1 MKYLLPAVLLT
12 VGTAAFAINLPDGL
26 YIHSGNSTMSYR
38 PVNPTNGADAIP
50 RPNSPSRLNNSKVCI
65 RNGQAWLDAQIRK
78 HTVGLFPASRF
89 FPAGRFEERPTDKG
103 RVFTLL
109 NPAEAK
115 SGLQSYTFSMAEE
128 TDRQGRPRLYFAF
141 HYHYTE
147 DDTAY
152 ESHGNGWYTYQG
164 KDCPADA
171 KEE

>member
-78 HTVGLFPASRF
+78 HTVGLY
-89 FPAGRFEERPTDKG
+89 PAGRSEERPTDKG

-128 TDRQGRPRLYFAF
+128 TDQQGRPRLYFAF
-141 HYHYTE
+141 HYHYTG
-147 DDTAY
+147 DDSAY
-152 ESHGNGWYTYQG
+152 ETHSNGWYTYQG

>member
-78 HTVGLFPASRF
+78 HTVGLY
-89 FPAGRFEERPTDKG
+89 PAGRSEERPTDKG

-152 ESHGNGWYTYQG
+152 ESHSNSWYTYQG

>member
-12 VGTAAFAINLPDGL
+12 VGTTAFAINLPDGL
-26 YIHSGNSTMSYR
+26 YIHSGNSYMSYR
-38 PVNPTNGADAIP
+38 PANPTNRTDAIP
-50 RPNSPSRLNNSKVCI
+50 RRNSPGHLINSKVCI

-78 HTVGLFPASRF
+78 HTVGRY
-89 FPAGRFEERPTDKG
+89 PAGRFEERSTNKG

-109 NPAEAK
+109 NPAQAK

-128 TDRQGRPRLYFAF
+128 TDQQGRPRLYFAF

-147 DDTAY
+147 DDTVY
-152 ESHGNGWYTYQG
+152 DSHSNGWYTYQG

-171 KEE
+171 KDE

>member
-1 MKYLLPAVLLT
+1 MKYLLSAVLLT

-38 PVNPTNGADAIP
+38 PANPTNGADAIP
-50 RPNSPSRLNNSKVCI
+50 RPNSPSHLNNSKVCI

-78 HTVGLFPASRF
+78 HTVGRY
-89 FPAGRFEERPTDKG
+89 PAGRIEERPTDTG

-128 TDRQGRPRLYFAF
+128 TDQQGRTRLYFAF

-171 KEE
+171 KDE

>member
-12 VGTAAFAINLPDGL
+12 VGTTAFAINLPDGL

-38 PVNPTNGADAIP
+38 PVNPTNGVDAIP
-50 RPNSPSRLNNSKVCI
+50 LPNSPSHLNNSKVCI
-65 RNGQAWLDAQIRK
+65 RNGQAWLDEQIRK
-78 HTVGLFPASRF
+78 HTVGLY
-89 FPAGRFEERPTDKG
+89 PAGRFEGRPTDTG

-109 NPAEAK
+109 NPAQAK

-128 TDRQGRPRLYFAF
+128 TDQQGRPRLYFAF

>member
-26 YIHSGNSTMSYR
+26 YIHSGNSYISYR
-38 PVNPTNGADAIP
+38 PANPTNRADAIP
-50 RPNSPSRLNNSKVCI
+50 RRNSPGHLINSKVCI

-78 HTVGLFPASRF
+78 HTVGRY
-89 FPAGRFEERPTDKG
+89 PAGHFEERQTDKG

-171 KEE
+171 KDE

>member
-12 VGTAAFAINLPDGL
+12 VGTTAFAINLPDGL

-65 RNGQAWLDAQIRK
+65 RNGQAWLDEQIRK
-78 HTVGLFPASRF
+78 HTVGLY
-89 FPAGRFEERPTDKG
+89 PAGRFEERPTDTG

-109 NPAEAK
+109 TPAEAK
-115 SGLQSYTFSMAEE
+115 SGYTFSMAEK
-128 TDRQGRPRLYFAF
+128 TDQQGRPRLYFAF

-147 DDTAY
+147 DDTVY
-152 ESHGNGWYTYQG
+152 DNHSNSWYTYQG

>member
-26 YIHSGNSTMSYR
+26 YIHSGNSYISYR
-38 PVNPTNGADAIP
+38 PANPTNRADAIP
-50 RPNSPSRLNNSKVCI
+50 RRNSPGHLINSKVCI

-78 HTVGLFPASRF
+78 HTVGRY
-89 FPAGRFEERPTDKG
+89 PAGHFEERQTDKG

-109 NPAEAK
+109 TPAEAK
-115 SGLQSYTFSMAEE
+115 GGLQSYTFSMAEE
-128 TDRQGRPRLYFAF
+128 TDQQGRPRLYFAF
-141 HYHYTE
+141 HYHYTG
-147 DDTAY
+147 DDSAY
-152 ESHGNGWYTYQG
+152 ETHSNGWYTYQG

>member
-38 PVNPTNGADAIP
+38 PANPTNTANAIP
-50 RPNSPSRLNNSKVCI
+50 LLNSLSYLNNSKVCI
-65 RNGQAWLDAQIRK
+65 RNGQAWLDEQIRK
-78 HTVGLFPASRF
+78 HTVGVY
-89 FPAGRFEERPTDKG
+89 PAGRFEERPTDTG

-109 NPAEAK
+109 TPAEAK
-115 SGLQSYTFSMAEE
+115 SGYTFSMAEK
-128 TDRQGRPRLYFAF
+128 TDQQGRPRLYFAF

-147 DDTAY
+147 DDTVY
-152 ESHGNGWYTYQG
+152 DNHSNSWYTYQG

>member
-12 VGTAAFAINLPDGL
+12 VGTTAFAINLPDGL

-65 RNGQAWLDAQIRK
+65 RNGQAWLDEQIRK
-78 HTVGLFPASRF
+78 HTVGLY
-89 FPAGRFEERPTDKG
+89 PAGRFEERSTNKG

-109 NPAEAK
+109 NPAQAK
-115 SGLQSYTFSMAEE
+115 GGLQSYTFSMAEE

-141 HYHYTE
+141 HYQYTG
-147 DDTAY
+147 DDSAY
-152 ESHGNGWYTYQG
+152 ATHSNGWYTYQG
-164 KDCPADA
+164 KDCPANA

>member
-12 VGTAAFAINLPDGL
+12 VGTTAFAINLPDGL

-65 RNGQAWLDAQIRK
+65 RNGQAWLDEQIRK
-78 HTVGLFPASRF
+78 HTVRLY
-89 FPAGRFEERPTDKG
+89 PAGRFEERPTDTG

-109 NPAEAK
+109 NPAQAK

-128 TDRQGRPRLYFAF
+128 TDQQGRPRLYFAF

-171 KEE
+171 KDE

>member
-38 PVNPTNGADAIP
+38 PVNPTNTADAIP

-65 RNGQAWLDAQIRK
+65 RNGQAWLDEQIRK
-78 HTVGLFPASRF
+78 HTVGLY
-89 FPAGRFEERPTDKG
+89 PAGRFEERPTDTG

-141 HYHYTE
+141 HYRYIE
-147 DDTAY
+147 DDTVY
-152 ESHGNGWYTYQG
+152 DSHSNGWYTYQG

>member
-26 YIHSGNSTMSYR
+26 YIHSGNSYISYR
-38 PVNPTNGADAIP
+38 PANPTNRADAIP
-50 RPNSPSRLNNSKVCI
+50 RRNSPGHLINSKVCI

-78 HTVGLFPASRF
+78 HTVGRY
-89 FPAGRFEERPTDKG
+89 PAGHFEERQTDKG

-128 TDRQGRPRLYFAF
+128 TDQQGRPRLYFAF

-152 ESHGNGWYTYQG
+152 ESHSNGWYTYQG

>member
-12 VGTAAFAINLPDGL
+12 VGTTAFAINLPDGL

-38 PVNPTNGADAIP
+38 PANPTNTANAIP
-50 RPNSPSRLNNSKVCI
+50 LLNSLSYLNNSKVCI
-65 RNGQAWLDAQIRK
+65 RNGQAWLDEQIRK
-78 HTVGLFPASRF
+78 HTVGLY
-89 FPAGRFEERPTDKG
+89 PAGRFEERPTDTG

-109 NPAEAK
+109 NPAQAK

-128 TDRQGRPRLYFAF
+128 TDQQGRPRLYFAF

-147 DDTAY
+147 DDTVY
-152 ESHGNGWYTYQG
+152 DNHSNSWYTYQG

>member
-26 YIHSGNSTMSYR
+26 YIHSGNSYISYR
-38 PVNPTNGADAIP
+38 PANPTNRADAIP
-50 RPNSPSRLNNSKVCI
+50 RRNSPGHLINSKVCI

-78 HTVGLFPASRF
+78 HTVGRY
-89 FPAGRFEERPTDKG
+89 PAGHFEERQTDKG

-128 TDRQGRPRLYFAF
+128 TDQQGRPRLYFAF
-141 HYHYTE
+141 HYQYIE

-152 ESHGNGWYTYQG
+152 DSHSNSWYTYQG

>member
-12 VGTAAFAINLPDGL
+12 VGTTAFAINLPDGL

-65 RNGQAWLDAQIRK
+65 RNGQAWLDEQIRK
-78 HTVGLFPASRF
+78 HTVGLY
-89 FPAGRFEERPTDKG
+89 PAGRFEERPTDTG

-109 NPAEAK
+109 TPAEAK
-115 SGLQSYTFSMAEE
+115 SGYTFSMAEK
-128 TDRQGRPRLYFAF
+128 TDQQGRPRLYFAF

-171 KEE
+171 KDE

>member
-26 YIHSGNSTMSYR
+26 YIHSGNSYMSYR
-38 PVNPTNGADAIP
+38 PANPTNRADAIP
-50 RPNSPSRLNNSKVCI
+50 RPNSPGHLIDSKVCI
-65 RNGQAWLDAQIRK
+65 RNGQAWLDEQIRK
-78 HTVGLFPASRF
+78 HTVGRY
-89 FPAGRFEERPTDKG
+89 PAGRFEERPTDTG

-109 NPAEAK
+109 NPAQSK

-128 TDRQGRPRLYFAF
+128 TDQQGRPRLYFAF
-141 HYHYTE
+141 HYRHTK

-152 ESHGNGWYTYQG
+152 ETHSNGWYTYQG

-171 KEE
+171 KDE

>member
-38 PVNPTNGADAIP
+38 PANPTNGADAIP
-50 RPNSPSRLNNSKVCI
+50 RPNSPSHLNNSKVCI
-65 RNGQAWLDAQIRK
+65 RNGQAWLDEQIRK
-78 HTVGLFPASRF
+78 HTVGVY
-89 FPAGRFEERPTDKG
+89 PAGRFEERPTDTG

-109 NPAEAK
+109 TPAEAK
-115 SGLQSYTFSMAEE
+115 SGYTFSMAEK
-128 TDRQGRPRLYFAF
+128 TDQQGRPRLYFAF

-147 DDTAY
+147 DDTVY
-152 ESHGNGWYTYQG
+152 DNHSNSWYTYQG

>member
-26 YIHSGNSTMSYR
+26 YIYSGNSTMSYR
-38 PVNPTNGADAIP
+38 PANPTNTANAIP
-50 RPNSPSRLNNSKVCI
+50 LLNSLSYLNNSKVCI
-65 RNGQAWLDAQIRK
+65 RNGQAWLDEQIRK
-78 HTVGLFPASRF
+78 HTVGVY
-89 FPAGRFEERPTDKG
+89 PAGRFEERPTDTG

-109 NPAEAK
+109 NPAQAK

-128 TDRQGRPRLYFAF
+128 TDQQGRPRLYFAF

-171 KEE
+171 KDE

>member
-12 VGTAAFAINLPDGL
+12 VGTTAFAINLPDGL

-65 RNGQAWLDAQIRK
+65 RNGQAWLDEQIRK
-78 HTVGLFPASRF
+78 HTVGLY
-89 FPAGRFEERPTDKG
+89 PAGRFEERPTDTG

-109 NPAEAK
+109 NPAQAK

-147 DDTAY
+147 DDTVY
-152 ESHGNGWYTYQG
+152 DSHSNGWYTYQG

-171 KEE
+171 KDE

>member
-65 RNGQAWLDAQIRK
+65 RNGQAWLDELIRK
-78 HTVGLFPASRF
+78 HTVGRY
-89 FPAGRFEERPTDKG
+89 PAGRFEERPTDTG

-109 NPAEAK
+109 NPAQAK
-115 SGLQSYTFSMAEE
+115 GSLQSYTFSMAEE

-141 HYHYTE
+141 HYRYTE
-147 DDTAY
+147 DDTVY
-152 ESHGNGWYTYQG
+152 DSHSNGWYTYQG

>member
-26 YIHSGNSTMSYR
+26 YIHSGNSYISYR
-38 PVNPTNGADAIP
+38 PANPTNRADAIP
-50 RPNSPSRLNNSKVCI
+50 RRNSPGHLINSKVCI

-78 HTVGLFPASRF
+78 HTVGRY
-89 FPAGRFEERPTDKG
+89 PAGHFEERQTDKG

-128 TDRQGRPRLYFAF
+128 TDQQGRPRLYFAF
-141 HYHYTE
+141 HYHYTG
-147 DDTAY
+147 DDSAY
-152 ESHGNGWYTYQG
+152 ETHSNGWYTYQG

>member
-65 RNGQAWLDAQIRK
+65 RNGQAWLDEQIRK
-78 HTVGLFPASRF
+78 HTVGLY
-89 FPAGRFEERPTDKG
+89 PAGRFEERPTDTG

-109 NPAEAK
+109 TPAEAK
-115 SGLQSYTFSMAEE
+115 SGYTFSMAEK
-128 TDRQGRPRLYFAF
+128 TDQQGRPRLYFAF

-164 KDCPADA
+164 KDCSADA
-171 KEE
+171 KDE

>member
-12 VGTAAFAINLPDGL
+12 AGTAAFAINLPDGL

-38 PVNPTNGADAIP
+38 PANPTNRADAIP
-50 RPNSPSRLNNSKVCI
+50 RRNSPGHLINSKVCI

-78 HTVGLFPASRF
+78 HTVGLY
-89 FPAGRFEERPTDKG
+89 PAGRFEERPTDKG

-147 DDTAY
+147 DDTVY
-152 ESHGNGWYTYQG
+152 DNHSNSWYTYQG

-171 KEE
+171 KGE